1 MDMKRL
7 TVLKGMKGATQT
19 HIRESLRRLKTLF
32 GATSVKLSTEDAA
45 MSFEQIRRWRAI
57 CQGII
62 PVVVKIGG
70 PNARNDIKQLLNL
83 EVEGLIAPM
92 VESVYG
98 LDNYVEALK
107 DYTTAMKFE
116 VLDKH
121 INIETIVAL
130 ENLDKIL
137 NSTSIQ
143 YVDEITIGRKD
154 LSKSMN
160 CSLDDSNLIH
170 AVKKAVEKIRFKG
183 IPVSV
188 GGGINPNSIDSVVK
202 QIKPQKINTRLITFE
217 VQTNRPYKKSV
228 VEALNFEVLA
238 LKNDHSMGFIS
249 REEEI
254 CRTLEIQERLK
265 CNL

>member
-1 MDMKRL
+1 MEKKRL
-7 TVLKGMKGATQT
+7 KILKGMKGASQT
-19 HIRESLRRLKTLF
+19 RIRESLRKLQTLF

-70 PNARNDIKQLLNL
+70 PNARNDIKQLINL
-83 EVEGLIAPM
+83 EVDGLIAPM

-98 LDNYVEALK
+98 LDNFVEALK
-107 DYTTAMKFE
+107 DYTNAMRFE
-116 VLDKH
+116 ALDKH
-121 INIETIVAL
+121 INIETIIAL

-137 NSTSIQ
+137 NSKSIQ
-143 YVDEITIGRKD
+143 FIDEITIGRKD

-160 CSLDDSNLIH
+160 CELQDPDLVNS
-170 AVKKAVEKIRFKG
+170 VKEAVEKIRFKG

-188 GGGINPNSIDSVVK
+188 GGGINPSSIDDVLK
-202 QIKPQKINTRLITFE
+202 QIKPQKFNTRLITFD
-217 VQTNRPYKKSV
+217 VQGNNRSYSESV

-249 REEEI
+249 REEES
-254 CRTLEIQERLK
+254 CRSQEIQERL
-265 CNL
+265 N